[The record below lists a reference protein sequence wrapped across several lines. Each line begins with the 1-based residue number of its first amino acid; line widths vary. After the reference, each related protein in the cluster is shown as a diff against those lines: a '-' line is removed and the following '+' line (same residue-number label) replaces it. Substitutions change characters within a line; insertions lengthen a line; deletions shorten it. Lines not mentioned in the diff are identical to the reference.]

1 MSHTGRK
8 EKSASFNHVT
18 ENEGLIGVEVS
29 HGPRNRKLAP
39 VTNAM
44 IVGIT
49 HSSLVFWF
57 MTEFDYDYS
66 RSPPAAS

>member
-1 MSHTGRK
+1 
-8 EKSASFNHVT
+8 
-18 ENEGLIGVEVS
+18 
-29 HGPRNRKLAP
+29 
-39 VTNAM
+39 M

-57 MTEFDYDYS
+57 MTEFYYDYS